1 MRIAVIGFGAR
12 VQTIIANLH
21 LANPEAQVVAAFDPA
36 KSEDD
41 MRRAVAAAK
50 ARKIERL
57 EDIAALNEIDLFMI
71 GSPTHV
77 HLDHLK
83 ALADTAKPVFCE
95 KPAVI
100 DRDESFAFAKLLAD
114 GAFKGG
120 LAFGLVLRFTDLFR
134 FLSETFAGQPVLT
147 LEANEYLHPEHGAY
161 IARNWRRRP
170 ELGGS
175 YLLDK
180 ACHDLDVHARLMG
193 ARPARI
199 SSFARQAAFG
209 PKGIFKVHES
219 AERYH
224 LLDGGWNMAQS
235 AFSPDVA
242 MTDTQVIIAEYEN
255 GGLGTF
261 NTCVH
266 AGLRQRRLFVN
277 GAETCVEADFH
288 RNRASVR
295 PAYSDE
301 KTEQKTFDGNFLD
314 HYGGDPKISRAILEF
329 ARTGA
334 FAVTPKETIE
344 AGLIAMACD
353 NAAAKSAVVD
363 LTDTWAELD
372 KLL

>member
-12 VQTIIANLH
+12 VQTIIANLSQ
-21 LANPEAQVVAAFDPA
+21 ANPTTEVIAAFDPD
-36 KSEDD
+36 KSEADI
-41 MRRAVAAAK
+41 RRAVAAGNT
-50 ARKIERL
+50 RKMERL
-57 EDIAALNEIDLFMI
+57 EDIASLKEVDLFMI

-77 HLDHLK
+77 HLEHLRV
-83 ALADTAKPVFCE
+83 LAGTAKPVFCE

-100 DRDESFAFAKLLAD
+100 NRDESFAFAKLLAD

-134 FLSETFAGQPVLT
+134 YLAETFAGQKVLS

-180 ACHDLDVHARLMG
+180 ACHDFDVHARLMG

-199 SSFARQAAFG
+199 CSFARATAFG
-209 PKGIFKVHES
+209 PRGIFKSEES
-219 AERYH
+219 NVRYH
-224 LLDGGWNMAQS
+224 LLDGGWNMAES
-235 AFSPDVA
+235 AFSPDNEL
-242 MTDTQVIIAEYEN
+242 TDTQVIIAEYEN

-266 AGLRQRRLFVN
+266 AGLRQRRLFIN

-301 KTEQKTFDGNFLD
+301 KTAQKSFEGNFLN
-314 HYGGDPKISRAILEF
+314 HYGGDPKIACAILAF
-329 ARTGA
+329 AETGA
-334 FAVTPKETIE
+334 FAVSPKETIE

-353 NAAAKSAVVD
+353 DAAAKGAIAD
-363 LTDTWAELD
+363 LTSTWAELD
-372 KLL
+372 RLL